1 MIRYKFIDEKTVV
14 PIDYNL
20 ELSVIK
26 DEYEKT
32 LEANEI
38 TDDEIISIKAKKKKK
53 PKEKAKLELRLS
65 IEDEFSK
72 RIDKLGEFKDLAE
85 EPYSDKDL
93 GELDVLLPVYR
104 QDRKSGK
111 VIRSWK
117 VEKNSS
123 SLVLNK
129 IDNLKKN
136 LTKSDVKLNKYLEAQ
151 LLGTEMPY
159 DVKSLISERQAQR
172 DEINRLETL
181 LENKDSVNFELRK
194 K

>member
-53 PKEKAKLELRLS
+53 PKEKDKLEFRLS
-65 IEDEFSK
+65 VEDEFSK
-72 RIDKLGEFKDLAE
+72 RIDKLGEFKDLVE
-85 EPYSDKDL
+85 EPSSDKDL

-136 LTKSDVKLNKYLEAQ
+136 LTKSDVKLNKCLEAQ

-159 DVKSLISERQAQR
+159 DVKSLISERQAKR

-181 LENKDSVNFELRK
+181 LENKDVVNFELRK

>member
-38 TDDEIISIKAKKKKK
+38 TDDEIILIKAKKKKK
-53 PKEKAKLELRLS
+53 LKEKAKLELRLS

-72 RIDKLGEFKDLAE
+72 RIDKLGEFKDLVE
-85 EPYSDKDL
+85 EPSSDKDL

-181 LENKDSVNFELRK
+181 LENKDNVNFELRK

>member
-53 PKEKAKLELRLS
+53 PKEKDKLELRLS

-72 RIDKLGEFKDLAE
+72 RIDKLGEFKDLVE
-85 EPYSDKDL
+85 EPSSDKDL

-136 LTKSDVKLNKYLEAQ
+136 LTKSDVKLNKCLEAQ

-181 LENKDSVNFELRK
+181 LENKDNVNFELIK

>member
-53 PKEKAKLELRLS
+53 PKEKAKLEFRLS
-65 IEDEFSK
+65 VEDEFSK
-72 RIDKLGEFKDLAE
+72 RIDKLGEFKDLVE

-136 LTKSDVKLNKYLEAQ
+136 LTKSDVKLNKCLEAQ
-151 LLGTEMPY
+151 LLGTEMPC

>member
-38 TDDEIISIKAKKKKK
+38 TDDEIILIKAKKKKK
-53 PKEKAKLELRLS
+53 LKEKAKLELRLS

-72 RIDKLGEFKDLAE
+72 RIDKLGEFKDLVE
-85 EPYSDKDL
+85 EPSSDKDL

-159 DVKSLISERQAQR
+159 DIKSLISERQAQR

-181 LENKDSVNFELRK
+181 LENKDNVNFELRK

>member
-53 PKEKAKLELRLS
+53 TKEKAKLELRLS

-72 RIDKLGEFKDLAE
+72 RIDKLGEFKDLVE
-85 EPYSDKDL
+85 EPSSDKDL

-117 VEKNSS
+117 VEKNSI

-136 LTKSDVKLNKYLEAQ
+136 LTKSDVKLNKCLEAQ

-159 DVKSLISERQAQR
+159 DVKSLISERQAHR

-181 LENKDSVNFELRK
+181 LENKDIVNFELRK

>member
-53 PKEKAKLELRLS
+53 PKEKDKLELRLS

-72 RIDKLGEFKDLAE
+72 RIDKLGEFKDLVE
-85 EPYSDKDL
+85 EPSSDKDL

-136 LTKSDVKLNKYLEAQ
+136 LTKSDVKLNKCLEAQ

-172 DEINRLETL
+172 DEINGLETL
-181 LENKDSVNFELRK
+181 LENKDIVNFELRK

>member
-38 TDDEIISIKAKKKKK
+38 TDDEIILIKAKKKKK
-53 PKEKAKLELRLS
+53 LKEKAKLELRLS

-72 RIDKLGEFKDLAE
+72 RIDKLGEFKDLVE
-85 EPYSDKDL
+85 EPSSDKDL

-159 DVKSLISERQAQR
+159 DIKSLISERQAQR

>member
-72 RIDKLGEFKDLAE
+72 RIDKLGEFKDLVE
-85 EPYSDKDL
+85 EPSSDKDL

-136 LTKSDVKLNKYLEAQ
+136 LTKSDVKLNKCLEAQ

>member
-53 PKEKAKLELRLS
+53 PKEKAKLEFRLS
-65 IEDEFSK
+65 VEDEFSK
-72 RIDKLGEFKDLAE
+72 RIDKLGEFKDLVE
-85 EPYSDKDL
+85 EPSSDKDL

-136 LTKSDVKLNKYLEAQ
+136 LTKSDVKLNKCLEAQ

-181 LENKDSVNFELRK
+181 LENKDIVNFELRK

>member
-38 TDDEIISIKAKKKKK
+38 TDDEIISIKAEKKKKL
-53 PKEKAKLELRLS
+53 KEKAKLELRLS

-72 RIDKLGEFKDLAE
+72 RIDKLGEFKDLVE
-85 EPYSDKDL
+85 EPSSDKDL

-181 LENKDSVNFELRK
+181 LENKDNVNFELRK

>member
-181 LENKDSVNFELRK
+181 LENKDNVNFELRK

>member
-38 TDDEIISIKAKKKKK
+38 TDDEIILIKAKKKKK
-53 PKEKAKLELRLS
+53 LKEKAKLELRLS

-72 RIDKLGEFKDLAE
+72 RIDKLGEFKDLVE
-85 EPYSDKDL
+85 EPSSDKDL

-136 LTKSDVKLNKYLEAQ
+136 LTKSDVKLNKCLEAQ

-181 LENKDSVNFELRK
+181 LENKDNVNFELRK

>member
-53 PKEKAKLELRLS
+53 QKEKDKLELRLS

-72 RIDKLGEFKDLAE
+72 RIDKLGEFKDLVE
-85 EPYSDKDL
+85 EPSSDKDL
-93 GELDVLLPVYR
+93 GELDILLPVYR

-117 VEKNSS
+117 VEKNSI

-129 IDNLKKN
+129 INNLKKN
-136 LTKSDVKLNKYLEAQ
+136 LTKSDVKLNKCLEAQ
-151 LLGTEMPY
+151 LLGTEIPY

-181 LENKDSVNFELRK
+181 LENKDNVNFELRK